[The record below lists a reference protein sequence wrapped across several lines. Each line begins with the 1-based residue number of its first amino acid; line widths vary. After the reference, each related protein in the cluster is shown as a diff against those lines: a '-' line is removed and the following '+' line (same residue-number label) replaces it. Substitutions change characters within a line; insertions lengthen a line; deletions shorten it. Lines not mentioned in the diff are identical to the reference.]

1 MASDFES
8 LVLKARE
15 VRSALLLAG
24 QGAEFEA
31 KRVISASELTEK
43 IVVFRELVIQGKI
56 LVGPRI
62 SEYLKT
68 KNYNQFKEAL
78 DAYRDLSERESADS
92 NQKSEIKNKIVGFI
106 EDFLLSA

>member
-8 LVLKARE
+8 LVIKARE

-31 KRVISASELTEK
+31 KRLVSASELTEK

-62 SEYLKT
+62 AEYLKV
-68 KNYNQFKEAL
+68 KNYSQLKESL
-78 DAYRDLSERESADS
+78 DAYRDLPESEALDS
-92 NQKSEIKNKIVGFI
+92 LKRSEIKNRIVGFI
-106 EDFLLSA
+106 EDLLLSA